1 VRAKDGE
8 VVSNLTK
15 DDFRVYE
22 DGRVQ
27 QIALF
32 SNKVT
37 APLTVGLLVDTS
49 RSERNMLGTEQNAA
63 SHYIHD
69 VLSARDE
76 AMVISFDSE
85 ANLLADFT
93 EDTSILDRAIRR
105 VQIEL
110 PQRKARS
117 ILYDAIYLACHDR
130 LREQA
135 GRRVLLILSDA
146 EDYGS
151 EVTMQDAIEAAQR
164 ADTVIYFLRIADP
177 QFSTGYGFG
186 SRGEVI
192 AEMIAQGTGGRAIEI
207 RSQENMDKALGQI
220 SKELRSQYMIGY
232 YPTNTK
238 HDGTFRKIKV
248 KMAEPYT
255 KVLTRRGYYAP
266 KS

>member
-1 VRAKDGE
+1 
-8 VVSNLTK
+8 
-15 DDFRVYE
+15 
-22 DGRVQ
+22 
-27 QIALF
+27 
-32 SNKVT
+32 
-37 APLTVGLLVDTS
+37 
-49 RSERNMLGTEQNAA
+49 MLGTEQNAA

-93 EDTSILDRAIRR
+93 EDTSVLDRAIRR
-105 VQIEL
+105 AQIEL

-117 ILYDAIYLACHDR
+117 ILYDAIYLACHDQ

-164 ADTVIYFLRIADP
+164 TDAVIYFLRIADP

-186 SRGEVI
+186 SRGEAVAEII
-192 AEMIAQGTGGRAIEI
+192 ARETGGRAIAI
-207 RSQENMDKALGQI
+207 RNQENLDKALGQI

-238 HDGTFRKIKV
+238 HDGTLRKIKV
-248 KMAEPYT
+248 KVTSAHA
-255 KVLTRRGYYAP
+255 KVLAPAGYYAP
-266 KS
+266 PGRSF